1 MVSKPRRCIA
11 IRHVAFEDLGLF
23 AEVLAARG
31 FTVGYREAPLD
42 DLAAADLRDCDLLV
56 FLGGPI
62 GVYDRDIY
70 PFLGEE
76 IALAEARL
84 AKKRPTLGICLGSQ
98 IMAAALGA
106 EVYPGK
112 AGKEVG
118 WGTLNLTPSGT
129 SSSLV
134 HLAPDRTRVLHWHG
148 DSFDLPKGATLLAST
163 DRYAQQA
170 FSFGGACLGVQFHP
184 EVTAKGL
191 EAWFVG
197 HSCEIGA
204 LPGTDVK
211 ALRAATLRHAPALAR
226 QGKAF
231 FEAWLDSVG
240 LAVPAA

>member
-1 MVSKPRRCIA
+1 MVSKPRRCLA
-11 IRHVAFEDLGLF
+11 LRHVAFEDLGFF

-31 FTVGYREAPLD
+31 FTIGYREAPLD
-42 DLAAADLRDCDLLV
+42 DLGAADLRECDLLV

-62 GVYDRDIY
+62 GVYQRDVY

-106 EVYPGK
+106 EIYPGK

-118 WGTLNLTPSGT
+118 WGTLTLTPSGLA
-129 SSSLV
+129 SPLS

-148 DSFDLPKGATLLAST
+148 DTFDLPKGATLLAST

-170 FSFGGACLGVQFHP
+170 FSSEGVGLAVQFHP

-197 HSCEIGA
+197 HCCEIA
-204 LPGTDVK
+204 SLRGTDVK
-211 ALRAATLRHAPALAR
+211 ALRAAALRHAPALAR

-231 FEAWLDSVG
+231 IEAWLDSAG
-240 LAVPAA
+240 LG

>member
-1 MVSKPRRCIA
+1 MTGKSRRCVA
-11 IRHVAFEDLGLF
+11 VRHVPFEDLGSF
-23 AEVLAARG
+23 ADVLIARD
-31 FTVGYREAPLD
+31 FAIGYREAPLD
-42 DLAAADLRDCDLLV
+42 DLGAAELRDCDLLV
-56 FLGGPI
+56 LLGGPI
-62 GVYDRDIY
+62 GVYERDVY

-76 IALAEARL
+76 MALAEARL

-106 EVYPGK
+106 EVYPGR

-118 WGTLNLTPSGT
+118 WGTLTLTPSGGA
-129 SSSLV
+129 SPLA

-148 DSFDLPKGATLLAST
+148 DTFDLPKGATLLAST

-170 FSFGGACLGVQFHP
+170 FSYGTAGLGLQFHP

-204 LPGTDVK
+204 MPALDV
-211 ALRAATLRHAPALAR
+211 ASLRAATQRHAAALVR

-231 FEAWLDSVG
+231 FEAWLDSAG
-240 LAVPAA
+240 LG

>member
-1 MVSKPRRCIA
+1 MTGKPRRCIA
-11 IRHVAFEDLGLF
+11 VRHVPFEDLGSF
-23 AEVLAARG
+23 ADVLAARG
-31 FTVGYREAPLD
+31 FSIGYREAPLD
-42 DLAAADLRDCDLLV
+42 DLGGAELRDCDLLV
-56 FLGGPI
+56 LLGGPI
-62 GVYDRDIY
+62 GIYQRDVF

-84 AKKRPTLGICLGSQ
+84 ARKRPTLGICLGSQ

-106 EVYPGK
+106 EVYAGR

-118 WGTLNLTPSGT
+118 WGTLSLTPSGT
-129 SSSLV
+129 ASPLV

-148 DSFDLPKGATLLAST
+148 DTFDLPKGATLLAST

-170 FSFGGACLGVQFHP
+170 FSYGTAGLGLQFHP

-197 HSCEIGA
+197 HSCEIAG
-204 LPGTDVK
+204 LPAIDV
-211 ALRAATLRHAPALAR
+211 ANLRAATQRHAAALQR

-231 FEAWLDSVG
+231 FEAWLDSAG
-240 LAVPAA
+240 LG